1 MRKGKTIL
9 VVTLLLLI
17 ALLLDGT
24 LSFVFSSHLYSAMQ
38 TSVPRLILLCLL
50 MLTYYVPRNKL
61 IFFGILFGL
70 LYDSYYIGI
79 LGIYIVIFPIT
90 IYCIDRMKQFLPS
103 NGFVIG
109 MMSIVTITLM
119 EFILYGFYIML
130 DMTSINLSIF
140 LAKRLG
146 PTIWLN
152 IILFILLYYP
162 LKQIMNNFL
171 KE

>member
-1 MRKGKTIL
+1 MRKGQTTL

-17 ALLLDGT
+17 TLLLDGT
-24 LSFVFSSHLYSAMQ
+24 LSFVFSSHFYSAVQ

-61 IFFGILFGL
+61 VFFGIIFGL
-70 LYDSYYIGI
+70 LYDSYYVGI

-109 MMSIVTITLM
+109 MMSIVAITLM

-130 DMTSINLSIF
+130 DMTTINLSVF

-152 IILFILLYYP
+152 IILFILFYYP
-162 LKQIMNNFL
+162 FKKTMNAFL
-171 KE
+171 EK